1 MANCARKCFRA
12 LFVSE
17 PRLQTKW
24 GHLAVSELIASLTI
38 TQMGSDDIQTT
49 EGLLTTIV
57 QAAERCDPK
66 EGSTLAVSHADLYSV
81 VSLMTIVLPL
91 LSNGGDK
98 FDQNLALQKIAEST
112 VLSLATIDPA
122 SFKTVLGQM
131 AVEQRMVL
139 EALLRTAMGGTQRE
153 KRTEQVKPSISLR
166 LDFASIE

>member
-1 MANCARKCFRA
+1 
-12 LFVSE
+12 
-17 PRLQTKW
+17 
-24 GHLAVSELIASLTI
+24 
-38 TQMGSDDIQTT
+38 
-49 EGLLTTIV
+49 
-57 QAAERCDPK
+57 
-66 EGSTLAVSHADLYSV
+66 
-81 VSLMTIVLPL
+81 MTIVLPL

-98 FDQNLALQKIAEST
+98 FDQNLELQKIAAST